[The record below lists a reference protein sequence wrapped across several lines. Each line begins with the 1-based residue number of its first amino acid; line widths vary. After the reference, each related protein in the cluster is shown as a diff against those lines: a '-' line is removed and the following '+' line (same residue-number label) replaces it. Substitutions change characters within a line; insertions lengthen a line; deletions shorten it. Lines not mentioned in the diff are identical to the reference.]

1 MKKTILV
8 KKYLCLYALFVCLF
22 TCLFFGI
29 NSITVKADN
38 PITSYSVVGGQ
49 IKLPADDGFNGVR
62 FPIFMNDE
70 DYETYINGN
79 LIEKTGAI
87 LCDASKVVGDLTLST
102 VGGVDFDTTDIWKES
117 SESGYM
123 EAGVFIYKIPA
134 TAVACT
140 NNIACVGYYQLKNDD
155 TIYYTDTI
163 VRSAAQIAYSA
174 YNDRNATETSKYKYE
189 TEEGDYSPFTS
200 TQLTRILSYMP
211 QYTITYMDGSTEIA
225 TDTVRYGYQADSSVS
240 AGEKS
245 GYNFSAWQLN
255 GVDYDFSTAV
265 TNNIT
270 LTASWEKI
278 YVYGTGFN
286 VVPAVSSFATV
297 SEAQIAE
304 GQDAGKWY
312 KCITKESGE
321 GSGSLTISA
330 TESAGLDANS
340 MYLISITA
348 ETDGTQPA
356 YYRETGAY
364 NYGQSFYRMAG
375 KSDVIFYAFTDANG
389 EFTQVFNN
397 TYWKNGSYVN
407 FTGIS
412 AIKAAYDKGIQAYY
426 YSNTQTR
433 ALEGIKDLGD
443 GTGLLQ
449 VSKVVGE
456 GSPVCN
462 LYINATEEAGLLA
475 NTSYDVTVSV
485 SVSNEAAGSFRLT
498 DDSWIVNNGQTKNL
512 TFTIETDVNGE
523 FSQKFST
530 NYNSAVGT
538 TTTINSISLVK
549 TKISAYGT
557 GVSLTLTPS
566 SGITQ
571 SEVELDNGKW
581 AKKLTKT
588 SANSVSMRIDA
599 DTTAGLSANTNYIV
613 TFDVETDATG
623 RGLAFYETNNKFF
636 LHEFSTSYTFTVK
649 TDGVGAFSKSYT
661 CYFTGSATY
670 ITFTAITITESAYG
684 EDVDVA
690 FTNTYSD
697 GNGTGVSITQQTLT
711 SGDNEGKAAICIN
724 KGGAGGPIK
733 MTISGKKQ
741 ANTTYNVTITVATDG
756 ARPSFYT
763 TDNTYHW
770 NSTTPSHT
778 IQITTDANGD
788 FSKTLNCY
796 ISSGGGMTYMT
807 FTDITFA
814 AVE

>member
-1 MKKTILV
+1 MKKTILF
-8 KKYLCLYALFVCLF
+8 KKYLCLFTLFVCLF
-22 TCLFFGI
+22 ICLFFGI
-29 NSITVKADN
+29 KSILVKADA
-38 PITSYSVVGGQ
+38 PITSYSVPGGQ
-49 IKLPADDGFNGVR
+49 IKLPTDSRYNGVR
-62 FPIFMNDE
+62 FPILMSDE
-70 DYETYINGN
+70 DYETYVNGN

-87 LCDASKVVGDLTLST
+87 MCDASKVEGNLTLST
-102 VGGVDFDTTDIWKES
+102 IGGVDFDTTEIWRDS

-123 EAGVFIYKIPA
+123 EAGVFICNIPA
-134 TAVACT
+134 TSAAYT
-140 NNIACVGYYQLKNDD
+140 SNIACVGYYQLKDD
-155 TIYYTDTI
+155 ETIYYTDTI
-163 VRSAAQIAYSA
+163 TRSAAQIAYSA
-174 YNDRNATETSKYKYE
+174 YNDRKAIETEQYKYE
-189 TEEGDYSPFTS
+189 TEEGDYSPYTS
-200 TQLTRILSYMP
+200 TQLTYILSYMP
-211 QYTITYMDGSTEIA
+211 QYTVSYMDGSSEIA
-225 TDTVRYGYQADSSVS
+225 TDTVRYGYQADSSIS
-240 AGEKS
+240 AGDKS
-245 GYNFSAWQLN
+245 GYIFSAWQLN
-255 GVDYDFSTAV
+255 GVDYDFGSAV
-265 TNNIT
+265 TSNIT
-270 LTASWEKI
+270 LTASWEKAYI
-278 YVYGTGFN
+278 YGTGFN
-286 VVPAVSSFATV
+286 VAPAVVGSFATL
-297 SEAQIAE
+297 SETQITE
-304 GQDAGKWY
+304 GTDEGKWY
-312 KCITKESGE
+312 KRITKESGE
-321 GSGSLTISA
+321 GAGSLTVSA
-330 TESAGLDANS
+330 TEDAGLDPNS
-340 MYLISITA
+340 MYLISVTA
-348 ETDGTQPA
+348 ETDGAQPA

-375 KSDVIFYAFTDANG
+375 KSDIIFYVFTDANG
-389 EFTQVFNN
+389 EFTKVFNN
-397 TYWKNGSYVN
+397 MYWKNGSYVN

-426 YSNTQTR
+426 YSGTQTR
-433 ALEGIKDLGD
+433 ALEGINNLGD
-443 GTGLLQ
+443 GTGILQ
-449 VSKVVGE
+449 ISKVVGD

-462 LYINATEEAGLLA
+462 LYINATAEAGLLA
-475 NTSYDVTVSV
+475 STRYDITVNVSV
-485 SVSNEAAGSFRLT
+485 SSEATGSFRLV
-498 DDSWIVNNGQTKNL
+498 DDSWIVNNGQTKDL
-512 TFTIETDVNGE
+512 TFTIITDENGE
-523 FSQKFST
+523 FSQRFST

-538 TTTINSISLVK
+538 TATINSISVK
-549 TKISAYGT
+549 ASAYGA

-566 SGITQ
+566 SGINQ

-733 MTISGKKQ
+733 MTISGTKE
-741 ANTTYNVTITVATDG
+741 ANTTYNVTIAVATDG

-763 TDNTYHW
+763 TDATYHW
-770 NSTTPSHT
+770 NSATPSHT
-778 IQITTDANGD
+778 IEITTDANGD
-788 FSKTLNCY
+788 FSTTLNCY
-796 ISSGGGMTYMT
+796 ISSTGGMTYMT